1 MSLISNPVEKGVSD
15 LENDID
21 GKRPLSIIQPKA
33 PDNPVHPLC
42 LQSVPSEIMAEIFEH
57 YMATS
62 PSSNIAPSPY
72 TLCLVCRE
80 WRDVVVGISS
90 LWARLTVHLRYSKKW
105 GDVALL
111 TSTHAS
117 SVRTALKRIGA
128 SPWSLNP
135 RFLPPSSDV
144 DFSTLLTPASLKG
157 LRAFKAGAEGG
168 ILGLKSLTFPS
179 AESLVIE
186 SKMGIYAGLRHI
198 QFEFE
203 PHSPNFPTL
212 PSLRKV
218 VLGEIPLWMPLTT
231 YLPWD
236 QVTHLY
242 VGNDVVFKELATI
255 LKICPNL
262 RQACFQYSDM
272 VVPDRHEYEAMEACT
287 SVQLKCLTFIG
298 GSPCGAPCGKFM
310 WPNLLHLRLHEVW
323 GRTWD
328 PDSFK
333 HCGTI
338 THLHLS
344 ALKLSVSRQLG
355 PLASSSKHLT
365 HLYLEVKRNM
375 EYHKIFRFFTFTPAK
390 PAFPFPCLQ
399 VLGIHCPTPPT
410 FRLARRQEI
419 EEAEL
424 MTCSSAAISLTAMV
438 SSRISDVHPQ
448 CTHLKRFIIRAP
460 TRHRLVMRIVD
471 TLEQFKDTLDLS
483 LVIGRYPTHRTH
495 IEGPGLRHWD
505 DGFAEALDSLGGFL

>member
-1 MSLISNPVEKGVSD
+1 
-15 LENDID
+15 
-21 GKRPLSIIQPKA
+21 
-33 PDNPVHPLC
+33 
-42 LQSVPSEIMAEIFEH
+42 MAEIFEH

-111 TSTHAS
+111 TSAHAS

-128 SPWSLNP
+128 SPWSLNVEGSEAYIGGI
-135 RFLPPSSDV
+135 FNLSLDSSPPSSSDV

-157 LRAFKAGAEGG
+157 LHAFKTCAEGG
-168 ILGLKSLTFPS
+168 ILGLKSLTFPN

-186 SKMGIYAGLRHI
+186 SKTGILRAGLRHCL
-198 QFEFE
+198 E
-203 PHSPNFPTL
+203 PHLHSPNFPTL

-218 VLGEIPLWMPLTT
+218 VLGEIPLCMPLTT
-231 YLPWD
+231 CLPWD

-242 VGNDVVFKELATI
+242 VGNNVVFKELATI
-255 LKICPNL
+255 LNICPNL

-272 VVPDRHEYEAMEACT
+272 VLLDRHGYEAMEACT
-287 SVQLKCLTFIG
+287 SVQLKRLTFIG

-310 WPNLLHLRLHEVW
+310 WPNLTHLRLHEVW

-333 HCGTI
+333 HCGTL

-365 HLYLEVKRNM
+365 HLYLEVKHTM
-375 EYHKIFRFFTFTPAK
+375 DYHKVFRFFTFTPAK
-390 PAFPFPCLQ
+390 PAFPFPFLQ
-399 VLGIHCPTPPT
+399 VLGIHCPTPRT

-419 EEAEL
+419 EEEEL

-438 SSRISDVHPQ
+438 SSRISDVDPH
-448 CTHLKRFIIRAP
+448 CAHLERFIIRAP
-460 TRHRLVMRIVD
+460 TRHKLVMKIAD
-471 TLEQFKDTLDLS
+471 TLEQFKDSLDLS
-483 LVIGRYPTHRTH
+483 LVIGRYPTHSTH
-495 IEGPGLRHWD
+495 IVGPGLRHWD